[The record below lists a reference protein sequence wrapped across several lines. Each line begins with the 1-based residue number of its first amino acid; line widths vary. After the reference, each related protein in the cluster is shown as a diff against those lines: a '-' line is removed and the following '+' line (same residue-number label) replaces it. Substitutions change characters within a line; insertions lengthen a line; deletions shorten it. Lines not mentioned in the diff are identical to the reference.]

1 MDEPILITVVKAAL
15 LVFIVITGF
24 AYMTLWERK
33 LIGRFQARVGPNR
46 VGPGGYLQ
54 PLADV
59 VKLAFKEDFAPQGA
73 NATLYRVAPM
83 ITMFAAVGGLA
94 VIPYGGTVEIFG
106 HEVALYGASLDI
118 DILYLFALTGL
129 GFYGLILGGWASGNK
144 YSLLGS
150 ARTAA
155 QLVSYE
161 VAMGLSVIG
170 VIMMA
175 GSLNLIEI
183 VGAQADTVW
192 YIVLQPLGF
201 LVFLI
206 AGVAEV
212 NRAPFDLPEAESEL
226 VAGYQTE
233 YGGMGYAL
241 YPAAEYANMILLSAF
256 TATLFLGG
264 FSGPLLPGF
273 VWLFLKILVM
283 LFFYI
288 WLRATLPRLRYD
300 RLMQLGWKI
309 MLPLATLNFVVTAIV
324 VGIWFTN

>member
-1 MDEPILITVVKAAL
+1 MDEPLLITIIKAAL

-54 PLADV
+54 PLADI
-59 VKLAFKEDFAPQGA
+59 VKLAFKEDFAPLGA
-73 NATLYRVAPM
+73 NRILYRIAPL
-83 ITMFAAVGGLA
+83 ITMFAAVAAMA
-94 VIPYGGTVEIFG
+94 VIPYGETVEIFG
-106 HEVALYGASLDI
+106 HQVALYGASLNI
-118 DILYLFALTGL
+118 DVLYLFALSGL
-129 GFYGLILGGWASGNK
+129 GFYGLILGGWSSGNK

-161 VAMGLSVIG
+161 VSMGLAVIG

-175 GSLNLIEI
+175 GSLNLLDI
-183 VGAQADTVW
+183 VHAQQDTVW

-201 LVFLI
+201 LVFVI
-206 AGVAEV
+206 AGVAEA

-233 YGGMGYAL
+233 YGGMGYAV
-241 YPAAEYANMILLSAF
+241 YP
-256 TATLFLGG
+256 
-264 FSGPLLPGF
+264 
-273 VWLFLKILVM
+273 
-283 LFFYI
+283 
-288 WLRATLPRLRYD
+288 
-300 RLMQLGWKI
+300 
-309 MLPLATLNFVVTAIV
+309 
-324 VGIWFTN
+324 

>member
-1 MDEPILITVVKAAL
+1 MGSEPLLITVIKAAL
-15 LVFIVITGF
+15 LVFVVITGF

-33 LIGRFQARVGPNR
+33 LLGRFQARVGPNR

-59 VKLAFKEDFAPQGA
+59 VKLALKEDFAPQGA
-73 NATLYRVAPM
+73 NRTLYRVAPL
-83 ITMFAAVGGLA
+83 ITMFAAVAGLA
-94 VIPYGGTVEIFG
+94 VIPYGETVEILG
-106 HEVALYGASLDI
+106 YDVNLYGASLNI
-118 DILYLFALTGL
+118 DVLYLFALTGL
-129 GFYGLILGGWASGNK
+129 GFYGLILGGWSSGNK

-161 VAMGLSVIG
+161 ISMGLAVVG
-170 VIMMA
+170 VIMLS
-175 GSLNLIEI
+175 GSLNLLEI
-183 VGAQADTVW
+183 VDAQADTVW

-201 LVFLI
+201 VVFLI

-233 YGGMGYAL
+233 YGGMGYAV
-241 YPAAEYANMILLSAF
+241 YPAAEYANMILLAAF

-264 FSGPLLPGF
+264 FSGPWLPGF
-273 VWLFLKILVM
+273 VWLFLKIVLM

-300 RLMQLGWKI
+300 RLMQLGWKVL
-309 MLPLATLNFVVTAIV
+309 LPLATANFVVTAII
-324 VGIWFTN
+324 VGIWFS

>member
-1 MDEPILITVVKAAL
+1 MDEPLFITVIKAAL

-33 LIGRFQARVGPNR
+33 LIGRFQARYGPNR

-54 PLADV
+54 PLADI
-59 VKLAFKEDFAPQGA
+59 VKLAFKEDFAPAGA
-73 NATLYRVAPM
+73 NRTLYRVAPL
-83 ITMFAAVGGLA
+83 ITMAAAIAAMA
-94 VIPYGGTVEIFG
+94 VIPYGETVELFG
-106 HEVALYGASLDI
+106 YDVNLYGASLDI
-118 DILYLFALTGL
+118 DVLYLFALSGL

-144 YSLLGS
+144 YALLGS

-170 VIMMA
+170 VIMLA
-175 GSLNLIEI
+175 GSLNLLEI
-183 VGAQADTVW
+183 VNAQQETVW

-233 YGGMGYAL
+233 YAGMGYAV
-241 YPAAEYANMILLSAF
+241 YPAAEYANMIVLSAF
-256 TATLFLGG
+256 TATMFLGG
-264 FSGPLLPGF
+264 FSGPWLPGF
-273 VWLFLKILVM
+273 VWLFLKIVVL

-309 MLPLATLNFVVTAIV
+309 MLPLATANFVITAII
-324 VGIWFTN
+324 VGIWFSN

>member
-1 MDEPILITVVKAAL
+1 MDEPILITVIKAAL
-15 LVFIVITGF
+15 LVFIAITGF

-33 LIGRFQARVGPNR
+33 LIGRFQTRYGPNR
-46 VGPGGYLQ
+46 VGPMGYLQ
-54 PLADV
+54 PLADII
-59 VKLAFKEDFAPQGA
+59 KLALKEDFAPAGA
-73 NATLYRVAPM
+73 DRILYRIAPL
-83 ITMFAAVGGLA
+83 ITMFAAVAGLA
-94 VIPYGGTVEIFG
+94 VIPYGESVEIFG
-106 HEVALYGASLDI
+106 HDVTLYGASLDI
-118 DILYLFALTGL
+118 DVLYLFALSGL

-155 QLVSYE
+155 QLISYE
-161 VAMGLSVIG
+161 VSMGLAVIG

-175 GSLNLIEI
+175 GSLNLLDI
-183 VGAQADTVW
+183 VHAQADTVW
-192 YIVLQPLGF
+192 YIVYQPLGF

-233 YGGMGYAL
+233 YGGMGYAV
-241 YPAAEYANMILLSAF
+241 YPAAEYANMIVLSAF

-264 FSGPLLPGF
+264 FSGPFLPGF
-273 VWLFLKILVM
+273 VWLLLKMIVI

-309 MLPLATLNFVVTAIV
+309 LLPLATVNFVVTAIV
-324 VGIWFTN
+324 VGIWFSN